1 MLDENQKRAVEELIR
16 EVGDQCIFSYFR
28 NLSKEDI
35 SFKESENDPVS
46 IADREAEKLLR
57 DGLTRILPDS
67 RFVGEESYAEDAGIL
82 KLLDQQDQPVWV
94 VDPIDGTANFVAG
107 REGFG
112 IIICLVMGGETL
124 SSWLYEVCSKAMT
137 VLHKGQEIVTN
148 AGEISAAASARPY
161 KGQIGLR
168 LFQFSEVQAMTG
180 QVSDLLIQQAADPS
194 IINYQRMLTGALD
207 FVVYKV
213 TYPWDH
219 LAGVALVIKNGGIAS
234 RWSGQ
239 DFLVSDVY
247 EGLVVARN
255 REVYDLVM
263 SEVVKPLSGSEEIMG
278 LKVLKGKA

>member
-168 LFQFSEVQAMTG
+168 LFQFPEVQAMTG